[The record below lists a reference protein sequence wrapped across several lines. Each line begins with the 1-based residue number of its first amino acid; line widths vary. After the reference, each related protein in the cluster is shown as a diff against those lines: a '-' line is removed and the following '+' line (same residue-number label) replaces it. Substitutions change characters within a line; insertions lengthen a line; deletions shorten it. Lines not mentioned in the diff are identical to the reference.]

1 MHLTRFFLLS
11 IFIYIL
17 VCIYCLLTFVD
28 SIRASLVSL
37 IHSSGSRTWKYENGI
52 FVTTTR
58 PVLCFFF
65 FRSCGCGKFINA
77 REKSCNALACV
88 RGFATN
94 FLPVPP
100 LARGD
105 HWPRTSSRGALRAQG
120 RASHCVRNLIP
131 SVIGIQFAVDV
142 VTASSCFFF
151 FFFFMELPC
160 IDVQLHFY
168 LINDPLEILNY

>member
-17 VCIYCLLTFVD
+17 VFIYCLLTFVD

-65 FRSCGCGKFINA
+65 RSCGCGKFINA

-94 FLPVPP
+94 FLFVPP
-100 LARGD
+100 LQGAITDPERLHVGLYERKD
-105 HWPRTSSRGALRAQG
+105 AHRIASETSSRLLL
-120 RASHCVRNLIP
+120 VYNLL
-131 SVIGIQFAVDV
+131 SM
-142 VTASSCFFF
+142 SSLLARVFFF